1 MATAACSL
9 QRHVEV
15 ESSRKLGREVENGK
29 GLDVCGS
36 ASGALQVG
44 PRDDAVSRMGL
55 NELVQ
60 EPRKR
65 KRNEERNMKKSERKK
80 RRVTQTIS
88 ICRP

>member
-1 MATAACSL
+1 MHGNRSL

-15 ESSRKLGREVENGK
+15 ESSRKLGREVESGK

-44 PRDDAVSRMGL
+44 PRDDVVSRMGL

-60 EPRKR
+60 EQGRSEKEDR
-65 KRNEERNMKKSERKK
+65 TEEYQKFGEEK
-80 RRVTQTIS
+80 RRATQTIS

>member
-1 MATAACSL
+1 MIGVWGLIMHGNRSL

-44 PRDDAVSRMGL
+44 PRDDVVSRMGL
-55 NELVQ
+55 NKLVQ
-60 EPRKR
+60 EPRK
-65 KRNEERNMKKSERKK
+65 K
-80 RRVTQTIS
+80 
-88 ICRP
+88 